1 MNARDVIRKYGTEY
15 RAPEPP
21 PSGIPASTRIIGLI
35 AEIEKENKQLG
46 QLLTAALFEMKRWVE
61 IKQEERLRADGRLK

>member
-15 RAPEPP
+15 RAPEPT

-46 QLLTAALFEMKRWVE
+46 QLLTASLFEFKRWVE
-61 IKQEERLRADGRLK
+61 IKARDRQPGGE